1 MLIRLA
7 QTGQIR
13 KKVEEEEL
21 VSLLGQISKQDQ
33 KTTGNNKIIINRRE
47 LDDDDDDFFD

>member
-1 MLIRLA
+1 MLIRMA

-21 VSLLGQISKQDQ
+21 VSLLDQISKQDA
-33 KTTGNNKIIINRRE
+33 KANESKIIYNRRE